1 MPKRIIKRR
10 AQPKASGAR
19 RRGFGFVYAV
29 VSTLAVIGVALAGI
43 TVFFRLENYEIVGST
58 RYGRTD
64 IIVATGLEKGD
75 NLYFFNKFSVQKDM
89 LSKLPYIG
97 EIRLTRKLP
106 KTLVITIKET
116 GAAVAIQDG
125 GGYVLVD
132 AAGKVLERTAEPGSA
147 AVVTGVE
154 LADVRPGDPMTTVLP
169 RQGKTLSELL
179 SVLASHGLIE
189 RVSAVTMEGAY
200 SVTLT
205 YMEKIE
211 VRLGMDNGKTERKIR
226 ALGEVL
232 ANLPGDTA
240 GVLDMTGEDY
250 RFVPSRPEPSPTPT
264 VLPEAGETGTEE

>member
-1 MPKRIIKRR
+1 MPKKTVKRR
-10 AQPKASGAR
+10 AQPKAAGGR

-29 VSTLAVIGVALAGI
+29 VSTLAVIGFVLAGI
-43 TVFFRLENYEIVGST
+43 TVFFRLENYEITGST

-75 NLYFFNKFSVQKDM
+75 NLYFFNKFSIQEEM

-97 EIRLTRKLP
+97 EVRLTRKLP
-106 KTLVITIKET
+106 KTLVITIRET
-116 GAAVAIQDG
+116 DAAAAVKDG
-125 GGYVLVD
+125 GSYILVD
-132 AAGKVLERTAEPGSA
+132 AEGKVLERTSEPGSA

-154 LADVRPGDPMTTVLP
+154 LTDIRLGGQVKTVLP
-169 RQGKTLSELL
+169 RQEKTLTELL
-179 SVLASHGLIE
+179 SVLASHGLID
-189 RVSAVTMEGAY
+189 RVSSVALEGAY

-211 VRLGMDNGKTERKIR
+211 VRLGFDDGKTERKIR

-232 ANLPGDTA
+232 AALPGDTA

-250 RFVPSRPEPSPTPT
+250 RFVPSRPETSPTPT
-264 VLPEAGETGTEE
+264 PAPETGEGGTGE

>member
-1 MPKRIIKRR
+1 MPKKTVKRR
-10 AQPKASGAR
+10 AQPKTAGGR

-29 VSTLAVIGVALAGI
+29 VSTLAVVGVVLAGV
-43 TVFFRLENYEIVGST
+43 TVFFRLESYEITGLT

-89 LSKLPYIG
+89 LSSLPYIG
-97 EIRLTRKLP
+97 EVRLTRKLP
-106 KTLVITIKET
+106 KTLVITVKET
-116 GAAVAIQDG
+116 DAAVAIEDG
-125 GGYVLVD
+125 GNYVLVD
-132 AAGKVLERTAEPGSA
+132 ATGKVLERASEPGSA

-154 LADVRPGDPMTTVLP
+154 LTEVRLGGHMKTVLP
-169 RQGKTLSELL
+169 RQEKTLTELL
-179 SVLASHGLIE
+179 SVLASHGLLD
-189 RVSAVTMEGAY
+189 RVSAVALEGAY

-211 VRLGMDNGKTERKIR
+211 VRLGFDNGKTERKIR

-232 ANLPGDTA
+232 AKLPGDTA

-250 RFVPSRPEPSPTPT
+250 RFVPSRPEVSPTPT
-264 VLPEAGETGTEE
+264 PVPEMGDGGSET